1 MKEPKEPQENRKILV
16 VGRGNH
22 FPEEAMDYALQVA
35 ERLGFDLVAVSVS
48 PDPDEVGPYLTPY
61 RKYLEDDFTRRA
73 SLAASIFREKAL
85 AKGLNFRHLVKFGDL
100 AQVVERLPREIRRV
114 EFVLDA
120 SDSQDNQVCDRVN
133 LPCFTL
139 TPSMT
144 TSIFEGEKIRERSLS
159 MRPIGKTLG
168 FGLATA
174 ALYAAVFWQSDL
186 VMQLFTR
193 GGWYAA
199 LPIATAFMFS
209 FVHGAFANY
218 LWQALGVEATKKVVT
233 TRPAVAKRPRR
244 RPRPTLRLN
253 A

>member
-1 MKEPKEPQENRKILV
+1 MKEPQENRKILV
-16 VGRGNH
+16 VGQGEP

-35 ERLGFDLVAVSVS
+35 ERLGFELVAVSVS
-48 PDPDEVGPYLTPY
+48 PDPEEVGPYLTPY
-61 RKYLEDDFTRRA
+61 RKYLEDDFIRRA
-73 SLAASIFREKAL
+73 SLAANIFREKAL
-85 AKGLNFRHLVKFGDL
+85 AKGLNFRHLVRFGDL
-100 AQVVERLPREIRRV
+100 AQVVERLPLEIRRV

-120 SDSQDNQVCDRVN
+120 SGGQGNLVCDLVN

-139 TPSMT
+139 TPKAKPQV
-144 TSIFEGEKIRERSLS
+144 FDRQKIHERSWS
-159 MRPIGKTLG
+159 MRPIGKTIA

-174 ALYAAVFWQSDL
+174 TLYAAVFWQRDV
-186 VMQLFTR
+186 VMQFFTR

-199 LPIATAFMFS
+199 LPVATVFLFS

-218 LWQALGVEATKKVVT
+218 FWQALGVEALKKVVT
-233 TRPAVAKRPRR
+233 SRPPVAKRPRR